1 MKTNKYLY
9 RVSLMMGFVTLFSL
23 SSCGEDNDLSPMLRR
38 DYFEL

>member
-9 RVSLMMGFVTLFSL
+9 RVSLMMVFAALCSL

>member
-9 RVSLMMGFVTLFSL
+9 GVSLMMGFVTLCSL